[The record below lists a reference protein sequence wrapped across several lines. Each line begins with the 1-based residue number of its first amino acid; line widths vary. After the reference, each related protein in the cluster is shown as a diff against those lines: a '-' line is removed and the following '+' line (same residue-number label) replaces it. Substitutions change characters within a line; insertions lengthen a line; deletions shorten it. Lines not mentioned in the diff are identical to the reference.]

1 MYPFLKINK
10 TFLVTRTN
18 VFITAAQRYNNESY
32 KRDVVTRYFPYI
44 FCEKIQV
51 LFQLGLV

>member
-1 MYPFLKINK
+1 MCRNM
-10 TFLVTRTN
+10 
-18 VFITAAQRYNNESY
+18 FITDAQQYSNESY

-51 LFQLGLV
+51 LFQLDLV

>member
-1 MYPFLKINK
+1 M
-10 TFLVTRTN
+10 
-18 VFITAAQRYNNESY
+18 FITAAQQYSNESY

-51 LFQLGLV
+51 LFQLGLVWILLHSMVDPRIVENIE